1 MPVGEGNCYQILSRY
16 ECLNGLLTMESRV
29 GEAGQIKTVDFSSLD
44 DAKVEYEKRFKSKT
58 GLAWENRMDDPK
70 ANKYTFVEKAYE
82 DEAESD
88 NDAVASDEDAKKAES
103 QLDLPTQR
111 LMELIF
117 KYEHHSMLPLL
128 YRV

>member
-1 MPVGEGNCYQILSRY
+1 
-16 ECLNGLLTMESRV
+16 MESRV
-29 GEAGQIKTVDFSSLD
+29 GETGQVKTVDFSSLD

-58 GLAWENRMDDPK
+58 GLAWEKREDEPK

-88 NDAVASDEDAKKAES
+88 NDAVAADGGAKKAES

-117 KYEHHSMLPLL
+117 KYEHLYMLPLL